1 MLGETFVAELEVAF
15 IGRLS
20 SLSRVTSCH
29 EIWDDTGI
37 NAAVDSL
44 QSCEV
49 VRVVSLH
56 HEASSVV
63 ENISS
68 LELLLFKIK
77 VFLI

>member
-1 MLGETFVAELEVAF
+1 MKCWVKLFVAQLDVAF

-20 SLSRVTSCH
+20 LRSRVTSCH

-37 NAAVDSL
+37 NVVDSL
-44 QSCEV
+44 QSCK
-49 VRVVSLH
+49 VVSLH

-68 LELLLFKIK
+68 LELRLFKIK
-77 VFLI
+77 VFFI

>member
-1 MLGETFVAELEVAF
+1 MVKLFVAQLDVAF

-20 SLSRVTSCH
+20 LRSRVTSCH

-37 NAAVDSL
+37 NVVDSL
-44 QSCEV
+44 QSCK
-49 VRVVSLH
+49 VVSLH

-68 LELLLFKIK
+68 LELRLFKIK
-77 VFLI
+77 VFFI

>member
-37 NAAVDSL
+37 NAVDSL